1 MSTHAINNKSYTI
14 KEAARL
20 SGLPEST
27 LRYYET
33 VGIIE
38 PIERDASSK
47 HRVYSQGDVDLID
60 AIACLNATGMSL
72 NDMRA
77 YLDNRH
83 KGVAGAQ
90 EEIKLLMAQKQRIED
105 EARFLKLRAQY
116 VALKISYW
124 EAVKAGDDA
133 QVAAIGSEAKILAND
148 LKFPNK

>member
-1 MSTHAINNKSYTI
+1 MSTHAINSKSYTI

-47 HRVYSQGDVDLID
+47 HRVYSQEDVDLID

-83 KGVAGAQ
+83 KGVAGAE
-90 EEIKLLMAQKQRIED
+90 EEIKLLTAQKQRIED
-105 EARFLKLRAQY
+105 EARFLKLRDQY

-133 QVAAIGSEAKILAND
+133 QVAAIGDEAKILAND